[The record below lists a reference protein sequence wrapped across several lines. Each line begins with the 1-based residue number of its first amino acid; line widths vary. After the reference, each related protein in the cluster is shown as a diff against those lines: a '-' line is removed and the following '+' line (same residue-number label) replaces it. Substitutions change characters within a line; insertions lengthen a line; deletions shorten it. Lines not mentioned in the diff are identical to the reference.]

1 LRAIV
6 GTVMLRGAYRISAH
20 DRRHHCATY
29 DRMVGNVPGSRVGPP
44 LEVDLLANCRPGL
57 WAWLIEEPNLFP
69 LAVYAHGWRGWWTWH
84 QPPQSSDGC
93 NVSGSPVLRESNTV
107 PE

>member
-20 DRRHHCATY
+20 DRRHHSAKY
-29 DRMVGNVPGSRVGPP
+29 DRVVGNVPGSRVGA
-44 LEVDLLANCRPGL
+44 LKVDLLASCRPGL
-57 WAWLIEEPNLFP
+57 WAWLIEEPKLFP
-69 LAVYAHGWRGWWTWH
+69 VPVRAHGWRGWWTWH
-84 QPPQSSDGC
+84 QPPQNSPGG
-93 NVSGSPVLRESNTV
+93 NVSGAPLLHGSNTV